1 MNLTTI
7 MSIVLIILL
16 VYFMSFS
23 LSNGK
28 AQYISQPLNEH
39 ENVNATSSD
48 GTVYGQTNGTLD
60 NQTMRAT
67 NGTSGTTANGTSV
80 DILTNAL
87 QQQQQ
92 QQQQSQPA
100 LQSPP
105 SLQQQPLPPIMQ
117 PPSQEPIYC
126 YYPNYNPQC
135 VSGQTIQISIVP
147 NAATKLNQAFQPG
160 LLYVNVGTRIMW
172 INYDSQIHTVTSES
186 AGSASSG
193 EIFNSGI
200 LSPGATFSL
209 TLVQPGIFSYH
220 CTLHPQMVVTVVVS

>member
-1 MNLTTI
+1 

-67 NGTSGTTANGTSV
+67 NGTRHRLLMELVWIYLLMHWRRRAASKE
-80 DILTNAL
+80 
-87 QQQQQ
+87 
-92 QQQQSQPA
+92 QSQPA

-135 VSGQTIQISIVP
+135 VSGQTIQISIS
-147 NAATKLNQAFQPG
+147 TKCSN
-160 LLYVNVGTRIMW
+160 
-172 INYDSQIHTVTSES
+172 
-186 AGSASSG
+186 
-193 EIFNSGI
+193 
-200 LSPGATFSL
+200 
-209 TLVQPGIFSYH
+209 
-220 CTLHPQMVVTVVVS
+220 

>member
-92 QQQQSQPA
+92 QQQSQPA

-160 LLYVNVGTRIMW
+160 LLCVNVGTRIMW